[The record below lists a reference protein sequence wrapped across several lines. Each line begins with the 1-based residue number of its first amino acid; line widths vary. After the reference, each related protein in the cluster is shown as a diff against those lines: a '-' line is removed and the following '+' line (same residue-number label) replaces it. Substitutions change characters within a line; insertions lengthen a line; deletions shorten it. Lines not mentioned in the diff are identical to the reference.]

1 MWGVNLDAVVRKRSG
16 GVSADMCCLR
26 PCLWIQMSRQDV
38 TVRVETVSSRPA
50 AIARDPSKGCD
61 RVSQIPGP
69 AGTPINFGEE
79 KMVTLFP
86 FHVRCGCDSQIL
98 VTQTPTARRWKKE
111 RAL

>member
-1 MWGVNLDAVVRKRSG
+1 MCGGVNLDAVVRKRSG
-16 GVSADMCCLR
+16 GCVCWHVLFEIMLVDSNVPPGCDCQSGNSQL
-26 PCLWIQMSRQDV
+26 
-38 TVRVETVSSRPA
+38 PA
-50 AIARDPSKGCD
+50 AIACDPSKGCD

-111 RAL
+111 WAL